1 MYKAQINL
9 DVSKINPGVYYNQTY
24 DPVASWES
32 IGILLYTVLH
42 NNLKTMQ
49 IDYVLDFTQAP
60 VDMECYI

>member
-1 MYKAQINL
+1 MRL
-9 DVSKINPGVYYNQTY
+9 RVHYNQTY
-24 DPVASWES
+24 YPVAAWEYIS
-32 IGILLYTVLH
+32 ILLYTVLH